1 MTDLCYAHS
10 GHDCR
15 IKNLEDDV
23 DGLTTKMD
31 RVIWLL
37 IGIAAEIPVSL
48 GLVII

>member
-1 MTDLCYAHS
+1 MTELCYEHS
-10 GHDCR
+10 GHACR
-15 IKNLEDDV
+15 IKNLEEDV
-23 DGLTTKMD
+23 DGLGIKVD